1 MDGLIRKLALLWLLT
16 GLLLSACASNIPR
29 MIREAPADNPP
40 VETVRDHIDD
50 YRGRE
55 VRWGGK
61 LIETGNREKTTL
73 LTVLSR
79 PLYKDGEPR
88 LDDDSGGRFIAI
100 VPAFLDPK
108 IYAADRLVTVTGTL
122 LRAETHKV
130 GEYPYR
136 YPVVEA
142 KAWYLWPRESVAPY
156 GYPYPGWYDPW
167 YGPWYGPYGP
177 WYYNPWRPYGYP
189 Y

>member
-1 MDGLIRKLALLWLLT
+1 MDGLIRKSALLWLLT

-40 VETVRDHIDD
+40 VETVRDNIDD

-79 PLYKDGEPR
+79 PL
-88 LDDDSGGRFIAI
+88 
-100 VPAFLDPK
+100 
-108 IYAADRLVTVTGTL
+108 
-122 LRAETHKV
+122 
-130 GEYPYR
+130 
-136 YPVVEA
+136 
-142 KAWYLWPRESVAPY
+142 
-156 GYPYPGWYDPW
+156 
-167 YGPWYGPYGP
+167 
-177 WYYNPWRPYGYP
+177 
-189 Y
+189 